1 MVNNINNSKNKNII
15 EIKNLKKYF
24 GEVKAVDDISFS
36 VKQGDLFAFLGV
48 NGAGKSTTINI
59 MCDILQKDSGE
70 VYINNYSI
78 DDNSDKIK
86 ADLGIVFQQSVLD
99 EKLTVYDNLYYRA
112 MLYNLTEADF
122 KQNLNF
128 YAEKLDFK
136 DILKRPFGKLSGG
149 QKRRIDIA
157 RALIH
162 NPKILI
168 LDEPTTGLDPKTRIL
183 VWDLISYLR
192 EEKQLTVFLTTHYKE
207 EASEADDVV
216 IIDSGKIV
224 AHDTPNKLK
233 NKYANDFVKIYDWE
247 ESLIKKLEKDNY
259 DYLQQ
264 KEFIEVKV
272 KNILEAKNFVVKY
285 EKLIKDFEVIKG
297 KMDNVFLNV
306 TGKVLKEF

>member
-1 MVNNINNSKNKNII
+1 MKENIV

-24 GEVKAVDDISFS
+24 KEVKAVDDISFN
-36 VKQGDLFAFLGV
+36 VKQGDLFAFLGL

-59 MCDILQKDSGE
+59 VCNLLQKDSGE
-70 VYINNYSI
+70 IFI
-78 DDNSDKIK
+78 DGMSVGEDADKIK
-86 ADLGIVFQQSVLD
+86 AEIGVVFQQTVLD
-99 EKLTVYDNLYYRA
+99 DKLSVYENLQSRA
-112 MLYNLTEADF
+112 MLYGLT
-122 KQNLNF
+122 KQQFTDNLNY
-128 YAEKLDFK
+128 YANKLEFGDL
-136 DILKRPFGKLSGG
+136 LKRSFGKLSGG

-157 RALIH
+157 RALLH

-183 VWDLISYLR
+183 VWDLITELR
-192 EEKQLTVFLTTHYKE
+192 KQKNLTVFLTTHYME

-233 NKYANDFVKIYDWE
+233 NKYANDFVRVYEYDK
-247 ESLIKKLEKDNY
+247 SLILDLEKNNY
-259 DYLQQ
+259 KFEKN
-264 KEFIEVKV
+264 KEFIEISFEDISK
-272 KNILEAKNFVVKY
+272 AKKFVVDY
-285 EKLIKDFEVIKG
+285 SDSIKDFEVIKG

>member
-1 MVNNINNSKNKNII
+1 MANNTNNSKNKNII

-36 VKQGDLFAFLGV
+36 VKQGDLFAFLGL

-78 DDNSDKIK
+78 DDSSDKIK

-112 MLYNLTEADF
+112 MLYNLTETEF

-192 EEKQLTVFLTTHYKE
+192 KEKQLTVFLTTHYME